1 MILFQFKVFGRN
13 IVEAVLARY
22 FIKVIL
28 QPSFAQLRVIRR
40 MNSLRMAS
48 SLNIKI
54 KYVTK
59 IQLYL
64 LI

>member
-28 QPSFAQLRVIRR
+28 RPSFVQLRVIRR

-48 SLNIKI
+48 SSNIKI

>member
-28 QPSFAQLRVIRR
+28 RPSFAQLRVIRR

>member
-28 QPSFAQLRVIRR
+28 RPSFAQLRVIRR

-48 SLNIKI
+48 SSNIKI